1 MVHNPTTLPSK
12 YALPVKS
19 TPKVRIITSLSLAVV
34 LVSTV
39 AWLGLGHITGSIKRV
54 DAFAGIKDRP
64 VRASSAVNYL
74 LVGSDTREGLTKAE
88 LKALR
93 VGSTASAA
101 GARSDTVLLVHISK
115 SRDKAVIISLPRD
128 TLVTIPAHTSTVTGK
143 TVPPM
148 QAKLNAAFNYGGAPL
163 LIRVIESKTNLRIDH
178 YVEINFAGFAHVV
191 DALGGIQVCSKVNIN
206 DPKSHLVL
214 SAGVHTLDGIQALK
228 YVRTR
233 DFDGM
238 GDLGRMQRQ
247 QQFMS
252 SVLRKATSTGV
263 LLNPIKMLNFFN
275 AALATVKTDSALNS
289 GDLITLA
296 KQMKNLSASKVR
308 TLTVPLSNVNY
319 VVPYVG
325 STVLW
330 DPVLAPQLWQRLRD
344 DLPIVDVV
352 TPTPKASTQSTA
364 KATVKSTLKPS
375 ASASATPTFIDKF
388 KTRTASE
395 NPCGALKY

>member
-1 MVHNPTTLPSK
+1 
-12 YALPVKS
+12 
-19 TPKVRIITSLSLAVV
+19 VV
-34 LVSTV
+34 FVSTF
-39 AWLGLGHITGSIKRV
+39 AWLGLGQVTGSIKRV
-54 DAFAGIKDRP
+54 DAFAGLNSRP
-64 VRASSAVNYL
+64 PKASSAVNYL

-88 LKALR
+88 LKLLR

-101 GARSDTVLLVHISK
+101 GARSDTILLVHISK
-115 SRDKAVIISLPRD
+115 ARDKAVIISMPRD
-128 TLVTIPAHTSTVTGK
+128 TLVTIPTYTDSFGKVHTPFK
-143 TVPPM
+143 
-148 QAKLNAAFNYGGAPL
+148 AKLNAAFNYGGAPM
-163 LIRVIESKTNLRIDH
+163 LIQVIESMTNLRIDH
-178 YVEINFAGFAHVV
+178 YVEINFAGFAHMV
-191 DALGGIQVCSKVNIN
+191 DALGGIQVCTKTNIN

-214 SAGVHTLDGIQALK
+214 AVGVHTLDGIQALK

-263 LLNPIKMLNFFN
+263 LLNPIKMLDFFN
-275 AALATVKTDSALNS
+275 AAMATVKTDSALNS
-289 GDLITLA
+289 SDLITLA
-296 KQMKNLSASKVR
+296 KQMRNLSASKVR

-325 STVLW
+325 STVIW
-330 DPVLAPQLWQRLRD
+330 DPVLAPELWNRLRN

-352 TPTPKASTQSTA
+352 KPSPSASA
-364 KATVKSTLKPS
+364 KAS
-375 ASASATPTFIDKF
+375 ASASAKATAGASAKAVTIDKF